1 MPEPTALALLVAQSA
16 AKAVGGMAVRA
27 SVPVWRRT
35 VARLVPAP
43 VAVRGSASWSSVKLA
58 RAQQGIVERYLASR
72 LCIGLLEVLAYLELT
87 GDSSPREG
95 EIHQLG
101 ESFRLELAAKLD
113 LPHDQAARLGRALW
127 SELHDTV
134 RLQIAELRAG
144 NALADGDLVQITS
157 LVGKR
162 ANGANGSALSAVIT
176 ERVELANNYER
187 VVNARAAVRTIGS
200 AMRDRYA
207 KLVMPHSRED
217 YRVPI
222 EDIYVTRA
230 LVAQSERRVQLDR
243 VAEAD
248 LDDRRF
254 VILGNPGAG
263 KSTFIR
269 HLLYRTGAENDEGV
283 ARAPMVVELKDHP
296 APGES
301 YLTIIAEQLRVVTQA
316 EIAVTTVRDVL
327 VLGLAVIVF
336 DGLDEIAD
344 IEQRRSAVAA
354 IEAFGQQYP
363 LVRVA
368 VTAREEG
375 YSAARLD
382 PTQFARYLLPD
393 FDDDQVRLYV
403 SRWFG
408 LVAAP
413 TTSDAAQRAKN
424 FLADS
429 EHVGDLRTN
438 PLMLSLLCM
447 IYEYEGYIPENRP
460 QVYEECA
467 ELLFERWDRVRR
479 VPVSFKTNSQTRYL
493 VQELAYYFF
502 TNTEAQRGETESTL
516 RQSIQDYFQRNIV
529 GESIA
534 ASSQAQD
541 FLDFCAGRAWLL
553 TQIGHSDRGER
564 LFGFTHRTFMEY
576 FAACYIVRHCNSAQD
591 LVNMVRPMI
600 QLESSEVV
608 PQIAIQQFDARR
620 ADGIDD
626 CLDLLVDRTDQSRAN
641 YRVFLAFAL
650 RSLRFMRPTPRTLLR
665 LYAATVEFYDSTAD
679 ANLLTLLLA
688 APRDTFD
695 LMERSCRTVRARL
708 RARDG
713 STRSGLEFGP
723 VVVDALLRNIKDS
736 AEPAQVIADLAEGG
750 LGVGRAL
757 GGDLSRISRAHPAEF
772 QLLATQRFIT
782 ATDYIRF
789 AGARALVSVRSRAEG
804 EAPGP
809 LVTRMQLFF
818 GTGLPD
824 DDLHEMLAHVP
835 TSPDIVLPMEPMVV
849 APLAQL
855 SRPGDG
861 NHMVQRETKGYLRSP
876 TEVLFGSDEPAHAS
890 DESNP
895 VFNRRVLAHQFPI
908 DKARTADWSA
918 GFYLLYL
925 GVMAAAYTARG
936 ELDSSWS
943 GPWRWIARALPGFG
957 PMFVER
963 ATANRLTGELE
974 LARAELA
981 DCVLDF
987 LPQVNAPDSW
997 RAWFVGWREE
1007 KKNSLRL
1014 R

>member
-1 MPEPTALALLVAQSA
+1 VPEPTALAMLVAQSA

-27 SVPVWRRT
+27 SVPAWRRT
-35 VARLVPAP
+35 VERLVPAP
-43 VAVRGSASWSSVKLA
+43 IAVRGSASWSSVKVA
-58 RAQQGIVERYLASR
+58 RGQQRIVERYLASR

-87 GDSSPREG
+87 TGDSAPHER

-101 ESFRLELAAKLD
+101 ESFRLELAAKLG
-113 LPHDQAARLGRALW
+113 LPHDQAARVGRALW

-134 RLQIAELRAG
+134 RLQVAELRADS
-144 NALADGDLVQITS
+144 ALADADLVQITS

-162 ANGANGSALSAVIT
+162 PDAVGGSALAVVIS
-176 ERVELANNYER
+176 ERVELAQNHER
-187 VVNARAAVRTIGS
+187 VVNARAAVRMIGS

-222 EDIYVTRA
+222 EDIYVTRT

-269 HLLYRTGAENDEGV
+269 HLLYRTGAENDELV
-283 ARAPMVVELKDHP
+283 ARAPMVLELKDHP

-301 YLTIIAEQLRVVTQA
+301 YLTIITEQLRVITQA
-316 EIAVTTVRDVL
+316 EIAVTTVRDIL

-354 IEAFGQQYP
+354 IEAFGQRYP

-393 FDDDQVRLYV
+393 FTDDQVRLYV
-403 SRWFG
+403 NRWFD

-413 TTSDAAQRAKN
+413 RAADAAQRAKN

-479 VPVSFKTNSQTRYL
+479 VPVSFKANAQTRYL

-516 RQSIQDYFQRNIV
+516 RRSIQDYFQRNIV

-534 ASSQAQD
+534 ASNQAQD
-541 FLDFCAGRAWLL
+541 FLNFCAGRAWLL

-576 FAACYIVRHCNSAQD
+576 FAACYIVRHCNSARD

-600 QLESSEVV
+600 QLGSSEVV

-626 CLDLLVDRTDQSRAN
+626 CIDLLIDRTDQSRAN
-641 YRVFLAFAL
+641 YQVFLAFAL

-665 LYAATVEFYDSTAD
+665 LYAATIEFYDSTAD
-679 ANLLTLLLA
+679 VQLLTLLLA

-695 LMERSCRTVRARL
+695 LMERSCRTVRARM
-708 RARDG
+708 RTRDG
-713 STRSGLEFGP
+713 STRSDIEFGP
-723 VVVDALLRNIKDS
+723 VVVEALLRNIKDG
-736 AEPAQVIADLAEGG
+736 ADPARIIADLADGET
-750 LGVGRAL
+750 GVGRAL
-757 GGDLSRISRAHPAEF
+757 ADALPRISLAHPDVF
-772 QLLATQRFIT
+772 HLLAARQFIT
-782 ATDYIRF
+782 AADYVRF
-789 AGARALVSVRSRAEG
+789 AGARALVSVRSGLKG

-809 LVTRMQLFF
+809 LVTRMELFF
-818 GTGLPD
+818 GTGQSD
-824 DDLHEMLAHVP
+824 HELHEMLAQVP
-835 TSPDIVLPMEPMVV
+835 TSPDVVLPMDSAVV
-849 APLAQL
+849 AALAAL
-855 SRPGDG
+855 SRPTGRNLTIQG
-861 NHMVQRETKGYLRSP
+861 AG
-876 TEVLFGSDEPAHAS
+876 FSDAL
-890 DESNP
+890 DDSNP
-895 VFNRRVLAHQFPI
+895 VFNRRVLALQFPI
-908 DKARTADWSA
+908 DKAGMADWSS

-936 ELDSSWS
+936 QLGPSWA

-957 PMFVER
+957 PIFLER
-963 ATANRLTGELE
+963 ATANRQTGELE
-974 LARAELA
+974 LPRAELA

-987 LPQVNAPDSW
+987 LPQVNAPEDW
-997 RAWFVGWREE
+997 QDWFVGWRDE
-1007 KKNSLRL
+1007 KNSPLRP